1 MLKRINITGN
11 PNLGVYIAVNDDVA
25 IVPHNILESRLEDL
39 KEALDVNIV
48 ISSIAGSN
56 LAGALMVGNSNGFVV
71 SPQIFDKE
79 LNALK
84 EAGIENIAL
93 LPDKYTAV
101 GNILAANDKGAI
113 VSPKVSDNAINV
125 IEETLDVDVEKSTI
139 AGYDIIGSLMAVT
152 NKGFLIHKDSNP
164 DEITFVENV
173 FGVEGNIG
181 TVNRGIPLI
190 GACSISNSKGVIVG
204 EDTTGP
210 EMARVEESLGFL
222 DSF

>member
-101 GNILAANDKGAI
+101 GNILAANDNGAI

-181 TVNRGIPLI
+181 TVNRGIPLV

>member
-1 MLKRINITGN
+1 MLKRINLTGN

-101 GNILAANDKGAI
+101 GNILAANDNGAI

-181 TVNRGIPLI
+181 TVNRGIPLV

>member
-1 MLKRINITGN
+1 MLKRINLTGN

-25 IVPHNILESRLEDL
+25 IVPHNILDSRLEDL
-39 KEALDVNIV
+39 KQALDVNIV

-56 LAGALMVGNSNGFVV
+56 LAGALMVGNSNGFIV
-71 SPQIFDKE
+71 SPQIFEKE

-101 GNILAANDKGAI
+101 GNILAANDNGAI

-125 IEETLDVDVEKSTI
+125 IEETLNVDVEKSTI

-152 NKGFLIHKDSNP
+152 NKGFLIHKDSKP
-164 DEITFVENV
+164 DEITFVEKV

-181 TVNRGIPLI
+181 TVNRGLPLV

>member
-1 MLKRINITGN
+1 MLKRINLTGN

-181 TVNRGIPLI
+181 TVNRGIPLV

-204 EDTTGP
+204 ENTTGP

>member
-79 LNALK
+79 LNTLK

-101 GNILAANDKGAI
+101 GNILAANDNGAI

-139 AGYDIIGSLMAVT
+139 AGYDIIGSLVAVT

-181 TVNRGIPLI
+181 TVNRGIPLV

>member
-101 GNILAANDKGAI
+101 GNILAANDNGAI

-139 AGYDIIGSLMAVT
+139 AGYDIIGSLVAVT

-181 TVNRGIPLI
+181 TVNRGIPLV